1 VRRRTTPFARPDDR
15 AWGRPTTAP
24 AGNLR
29 SRALAAAEWLL
40 PLGGVVC
47 LTLCCVIT
55 SWKREFWND
64 ELYSWHLLA
73 DPSFSHMLS
82 AFGDAINNTPATY
95 FLAGWS
101 WAQLFGASELSLRL
115 FSSIGFSIALL
126 LFWSILRRVYGLWP
140 TFIGCVAVF
149 LTSQTVIMQN
159 AEGRMYGLYAAL
171 AAAALLQYQRLTD
184 APRIGV
190 WSLLG
195 VAALHA
201 ALVNTHLFGLFY
213 SLAILAAFVSID
225 LARKRRR
232 PGLYA
237 AVVAGQLSL
246 AFYAP
251 VFLRQSQAGIPRA
264 WMPTPSFADLI
275 ELTSFWSRSFGNG
288 LVVIALLLALAAI
301 HLWGKALRRP
311 KPPPPTAQQGPL
323 LCIAVLLLLVPI
335 GVWIVS
341 RTVKPIFWDR
351 YMLPSLFGYGIV
363 FAHAAALIT
372 TASAPPGTDAPRRE
386 WLSLGLLTVTA
397 AFLFALPVL
406 HARPSETRG
415 GFRVFF
421 EQKFDPYRLPV
432 ALQGSSTFLEWSFY
446 SPHPERYFYIADRQ
460 ASLMSE
466 SGAFGA
472 QQYKHMLAYRRQY
485 PQRFG
490 AQVIESDRFLS
501 KFDRFLVIDAKPF
514 DQSCPP
520 SLIGL
525 HWARDWQRMEC
536 PKWLELRIL
545 HNPRFKVTELGD
557 YWGISVLLVEKSPA
571 AGAPPPPA

>member
-1 VRRRTTPFARPDDR
+1 MTP
-15 AWGRPTTAP
+15 P
-24 AGNLR
+24 AKDLR

-55 SWKREFWND
+55 GWNREFWND

-95 FLAGWS
+95 FLAGWT

-126 LFWSILRRVYGLWP
+126 LFWSVLRKSYGLWP
-140 TFIGCVAVF
+140 SFIGCVVVF
-149 LTSQTVIMQN
+149 LTSQTVITQN
-159 AEGRMYGLYAAL
+159 AEARMYGLYAAL
-171 AAAALLQYQRLTD
+171 IAAALMQYQRLSD

-190 WSLLG
+190 WSLVG

-213 SLAILAAFVSID
+213 SLAILAAWLATD
-225 LARKRRR
+225 LVRKRRR
-232 PGLYA
+232 PLLYA

-246 AFYAP
+246 LLYAST
-251 VFLRQSQAGIPRA
+251 FIRQSQAGIPRA
-264 WMPTPSFADLI
+264 WMPAPSLVDLV
-275 ELTSFWSRSFGNG
+275 ELTSLWSRSFGNG
-288 LVVIALLLALAAI
+288 LVLVGLLAALAAI
-301 HLWGKALRRP
+301 HLGWPARGRRP
-311 KPPPPTAQQGPL
+311 APPAKPTADRWSL
-323 LCIAVLLLLVPI
+323 LWVAILMLLVPFA
-335 GVWIVS
+335 VWIVS

-351 YMLPSLFGYGIV
+351 YMLPSLFGYGIA

-372 TASAPPGTDAPRRE
+372 GVAPPPATNTTRRE
-386 WLSLGLLTVTA
+386 GLSLGLLAVSA
-397 AFLFALPVL
+397 ALLFALPVL
-406 HARPSETRG
+406 QARPSETRG

-421 EQKFDPYRLPV
+421 EKTFDAYNLPV

-446 SPHPERYFYIADRQ
+446 SPHPERYFYIADRE

-466 SGAFGA
+466 SGLFGA

-490 AQVIESDRFLS
+490 TQVIESDRFLAR
-501 KFDRFLVIDAKPF
+501 FDRFLVIDAKPF
-514 DQSCPP
+514 DQSCPA
-520 SLIGL
+520 SLTGL
-525 HWARDWQRMEC
+525 HWAREWRRMEC

-545 HNPRFKVTELGD
+545 NNPRFRVKALGD
-557 YWGISVLLVEKSPA
+557 YWGISVLLVER
-571 AGAPPPPA
+571 APPQTAPQPPA